1 MNLARPSRR
10 SFLKTAAAV
19 SLLSNLPGGGLFVR
33 NLRAAT
39 ALEPANDA
47 IRGSREIALSILKPT
62 RAQVEHGFELHASS
76 VVFESYGF
84 APRAA
89 IDGHALNAA
98 IEGGASGAELSDLR
112 EEMMLTRCATDQAE
126 RDEFLEAF
134 RAAGVTCVFQNAGE
148 EGNDPMRLSR
158 RLAWFTFVTD
168 TLRGV
173 VNKVVRAEDVVRTK
187 KNNELSLCL
196 STNGVPLPNR
206 RESVRDELA
215 LIRVFHR
222 LGVRMMHLTYNRRNP
237 IGDGVGEPNDGGISD
252 FGRQVIAEMNRL
264 GVIVDVAHSGW
275 RSSLEAARLSAKPMV
290 ASHTTCA
297 GLHRHF
303 RGKPDE
309 VIKAICDTGGL
320 IGICC
325 IPRFLGGTGDIA
337 AFLDH
342 IDYAV
347 KRFGPDHVAIG
358 TDVAYISRNSGRE
371 NARVKGGGSTG
382 GRASDRWEQLWP
394 PEHTLPAA
402 GTGTI
407 LPLFTRSMAW
417 TNFPLFTVGMIQRGH
432 TDSTI
437 QKILGGNVLRVLRA
451 NET

>member
-1 MNLARPSRR
+1 MNINLHSRR

-19 SLLSNLPGGGLFVR
+19 SLLSNMPGGGILVR
-33 NLRAAT
+33 NSRAAT
-39 ALEPANDA
+39 ALDPANDA
-47 IRGSREIALSILKPT
+47 IRGSRDIALSILKPT
-62 RAQVEHGFELHASS
+62 RMQLDHGFDLHANS

-89 IDGHALNAA
+89 IDGDALNAA
-98 IEGGASGAELSDLR
+98 FEAGAGPAELSDLR

-126 RDEFLEAF
+126 RDEFVEAF

-148 EGNDPMRLSR
+148 EGNDPLRLSR

-168 TLRGV
+168 SLRGV

-187 KNNELSLCL
+187 KNNQLSLCL

-237 IGDGVGEPNDGGISD
+237 IGDGVGEPNDAGVSD

-275 RSSLEAARLSAKPMV
+275 RSSLEAAKLSNRPMV
-290 ASHTTCA
+290 ASHTVCA

-309 VIKAICDTGGL
+309 VIKAICDTDGL

-325 IPRFLGGTGDIA
+325 VPRFLGGSGNID

-347 KRFGPDHVAIG
+347 KRFGADHVAIG
-358 TDVAYISRNSGRE
+358 TDVAYISRNNSRE
-371 NARVKGGGSTG
+371 SAKLKSRGATA

-407 LPLFTRSMAW
+407 LPMFTRSMAW
-417 TNFPLFTVGMIQRGH
+417 TNFPLFTVGMTQRGH
-432 TDSTI
+432 SDTAI

-451 NET
+451 NAV